1 MMNPT
6 SETIKRSLGYALA
19 DIERLEK
26 ENAQLREDINYAV
39 SIRNEEKKRAEIAE
53 EKFRTVQYLYEE
65 EADRADELAREISRL
80 KNTGDV

>member
-1 MMNPT
+1 MTMPT
-6 SETIKRSLGYALA
+6 PEIIKRPLTALA
-19 DIERLEK
+19 NIERLEK
-26 ENAQLREDINYAV
+26 ENTQLREDINYAV

-80 KNTGDV
+80 KNTSDE